1 VKTLKR
7 SFAILSAASVMLVIG
22 AGTATAQISQTAG
35 ATPVKNMSPL
45 GNLGSR
51 VSLAEIFMILAI
63 ITVGM
68 LALLYVRNAPRFATD
83 EDSLKVVRAD
93 RVVAG
98 TAPRRDVDVSQA
110 VAVVVAPP
118 AVPSAAAA
126 APPAAAP
133 AVAAPAVAAPAAPAA
148 EAPSAAPAEPA
159 PAPAADAHAV
169 PPPPPAAPA
178 ERVEVTLDQEVF
190 DKKLEELLAAGTDR
204 RVAEGQA
211 RRAGMIAARKK
222 AEAEGQG

>member
-1 VKTLKR
+1 
-7 SFAILSAASVMLVIG
+7 MLTIG
-22 AGTATAQISQTAG
+22 AGTAMAQISQTPG

-63 ITVGM
+63 ITVGV

-118 AVPSAAAA
+118 AV
-126 APPAAAP
+126 
-133 AVAAPAVAAPAAPAA
+133 
-148 EAPSAAPAEPA
+148 
-159 PAPAADAHAV
+159 
-169 PPPPPAAPA
+169 
-178 ERVEVTLDQEVF
+178 
-190 DKKLEELLAAGTDR
+190 
-204 RVAEGQA
+204 
-211 RRAGMIAARKK
+211 
-222 AEAEGQG
+222 